1 MEHLPMR
8 AIVPG
13 GGRHQLDLG
22 RSIHSPELTIR
33 DVMAILRR
41 RQKLIA
47 FAVVSCFLLGVLVCL
62 VMTPRY
68 EARGILEIQK
78 NDADMLGI
86 QNMMSGP
93 EGPGDALNANLDL
106 QTKTEILKSDT
117 LALKVIQDL
126 NLENTAD
133 FKPKWSPMSLITR
146 FLPSSDS
153 GEADPQNSTLDNSPV
168 RRARD
173 LKIFS
178 SHLKVE
184 PVPGTRLIEIRYY
197 HSNREVAAAV
207 INDLIHALKDYG
219 FQTRFAATRETSEWL
234 NGQLADLKQQAQD
247 SQSKVVMLQKDSGVF
262 AVGTDAQGR
271 DQVYSSTL
279 DKLQQATTALMT
291 ATSSRIMKGA
301 VYQNAKNGDPEM
313 LSMLA
318 GGGLVGSS
326 AGVQNSLSLLQNLRQ
341 QQSTLQAQVAQDSSK
356 FGEAYPKLADEKSS
370 LAAINKAISEEVGR
384 IGERASTDFKASQE
398 TEARLKAVYDQ
409 TKIDAERTND
419 KTIEYGIAKQEAD
432 DSRNLY
438 EDLFKRLKSAGVI
451 EGLRSSNIAVVE
463 PGRVPAKPA
472 RPNIPLYLGLS
483 VVSGVFL
490 GLCGALFT
498 DSVDT
503 KIRSIEGTES
513 LLGFPLI
520 GVLPYFINPSRGFFG
535 GREVA
540 SIDVLNAPEMAPS
553 PYLEALRGLRTK
565 ILHSRSAGAPSKVI
579 LISSSLPDEGKSTT
593 CANLAVLL
601 ARSGKRVLLVEADM
615 RRPSFSFSGG
625 FADSDRVRSM
635 NYVLPP
641 PSKAEPRPMQDYVPP
656 TSAFTSKGVREYQRE
671 YCSELGALL
680 NDSENRLQSL
690 GIKMPSGVELLPA
703 GPPNQYPSELLDSDR
718 MRALIEEWRARFDYI
733 LLDSPPL
740 LAVTDAMI
748 LSHYADM
755 TLIVARPGFTTRKAL
770 TRSIELVERGNE
782 TRIGVILNGVD
793 IRSVSYGEYYGS
805 LKSHLSYINA
815 GGKK

>member
-1 MEHLPMR
+1 MR
-8 AIVPG
+8 AIVTG
-13 GGRHQLDLG
+13 GGRHQLS
-22 RSIHSPELTIR
+22 RTIHSPELTIG

-41 RQKLIA
+41 RQKFIA
-47 FAVVSCFLLGVLVCL
+47 FAVASCFLLGVLVCL

-93 EGPGDALNANLDL
+93 AGPGDALNANLDL
-106 QTKTEILKSDT
+106 QTEAEILKSDT

-126 NLENTAD
+126 KLESTAD
-133 FKPKWSPMSLITR
+133 FKPKWSPMSLVTR
-146 FLPSSDS
+146 FFPSS
-153 GEADPQNSTLDNSPV
+153 GEADPKESTLENAPA
-168 RRARD
+168 RRARAV
-173 LKIFS
+173 KIFEG
-178 SHLKVE
+178 HLKVE

-219 FQTRFAATRETSEWL
+219 FQTRFAATRETSDWL
-234 NGQLADLKQQAQD
+234 NSQLADLKQQAQD
-247 SQSKVVMLQKDSGVF
+247 SQSKVVSLQKDSGVF
-262 AVGTDAQGR
+262 AVGTDAQGH

-291 ATSSRIMKGA
+291 ATSNRIMKGA
-301 VYQNAKNGDPEM
+301 VYENAKNGNPEM

-318 GGGLVGSS
+318 GGGMMGSS
-326 AGVQNSLSLLQNLRQ
+326 SGVQNSLSLLQNLRQ
-341 QQSTLQAQVAQDSSK
+341 QQSALQAQVAQDSSK
-356 FGEAYPKLADEKSS
+356 FGSAYPKLADEKSS
-370 LAAINKAISEEVGR
+370 LEAINKAISEEVAR
-384 IGERASTDFKASQE
+384 IGERAATDYKASQE

-409 TKIDAERTND
+409 AKIDAEQTND

-432 DSRNLY
+432 DSRGLY

-451 EGLRSSNIAVVE
+451 EGLRSSNIAIVE

-513 LLGFPLI
+513 LLGFPLL
-520 GVLPYFINPSRGFFG
+520 GVLPYFQKPTRGWFG
-535 GREVA
+535 GREHTN
-540 SIDVLNAPEMAPS
+540 IDVLNAPEMAAS

-565 ILHSRSAGAPSKVI
+565 ILHSRSSASASKVI

-615 RRPSFSFSGG
+615 RRPSFSLSGG
-625 FADSDRVRSM
+625 FADSERAHSL

-641 PSKAEPRPMQDYVPP
+641 PSKAEPRPAQDYVPP

-690 GIKMPSGVELLPA
+690 GIKMPSGIELMPA
-703 GPPNQYPSELLDSDR
+703 GPPNQFPSELLDSDR
-718 MRALIEEWRARFDYI
+718 MRTLIEEWRAKYDYV

-782 TRIGVILNGVD
+782 TRVGVILNGVD

-815 GGKK
+815 GAKK